1 MGLHLT
7 TDYSSA
13 LEYLRDNFKYLCKH
27 KGDIQVQNQIKEKN
41 KGPIKNLL
49 KNTQNSIYTGIPVHK
64 FEEEDTYKQLQ
75 LLVEHEVSLD
85 KIDVDMIITNLK
97 TYGMFNLLDE
107 LAVILEQKGV
117 NELAIK
123 AKDNS
128 YYKYLRVKELIETYL
143 DSEVGDDFEEQY
155 NNLLKAISEI
165 IY

>member
-7 TDYSSA
+7 TDYSRA
-13 LEYLRDNFKYLCKH
+13 LEYLKDNFKYLCKH

-41 KGPIKNLL
+41 KGSIKNLL
-49 KNTQNSIYTGIPVHK
+49 ESTKNSIYTGIPVHK

-75 LLVEHEVSLD
+75 LLVEHDVSLD

-97 TYGMFNLLDE
+97 TYGMFNLLNE
-107 LAVILEQKGV
+107 LVVILEQKGAS
-117 NELAIK
+117 ELAVK

-128 YYKYLRVKELIETYL
+128 YYKYLCVKELIETYL
-143 DSEVGDDFEEQY
+143 DSEVGGGFEAQY
-155 NNLLKAISEI
+155 SNLLKAISEI